1 METVADN
8 THTSITCF
16 ENIIA
21 KVGLSYIH
29 FGFISYHQV
38 INGITKLNS
47 EKLRMPV
54 TCQSKLLKKSKDP
67 FAYFIHHNFTNS
79 FLSSVFPTGL
89 KWGNVRSTH
98 KKDDKTDKAICWF
111 ISECIRLVYL

>member
-29 FGFISYHQV
+29 FGFISCHQV

-89 KWGNVRSTH
+89 K
-98 KKDDKTDKAICWF
+98 
-111 ISECIRLVYL
+111 